1 MTKNF
6 LYAQIKNRQK
16 FTKSLANSLSC
27 GKILLLKRKFM
38 RKIDLERRHGNIM
51 KNSFDLSLINKEA
64 KDNLTELIE
73 TSEYLYRSQVRHI
86 VKELVE
92 YKTRIVL
99 LAGPSSAGKTTT
111 SHLIRES
118 LKAQGIDSFVVSLD
132 DFFKNREDTPRLP
145 DGKYDF
151 ESINAIDLEYLN
163 KFVDDLLDK
172 REAKMPVF
180 DFLTG
185 RRKPELIDVKL
196 NDHTLV
202 IFEGI
207 HALNPTLIQNHDE
220 DIYKIYICIN
230 SNFFI
235 GKQIIIP
242 AKRLRQMRRLIRDYY
257 HRGHSLSKTFELW
270 GNVVR
275 GEDMF
280 IKPFKT
286 TANYILDSTHMYE
299 PLIYASYLAPLL
311 KDMQEEEAKE
321 LCLMLEKCGKLKK
334 DVIPK
339 DSLLNEFIE

>member
-1 MTKNF
+1 
-6 LYAQIKNRQK
+6 
-16 FTKSLANSLSC
+16 
-27 GKILLLKRKFM
+27 M

-64 KDNLTELIE
+64 KDNLSELID
-73 TSEYLYRSQVRHI
+73 TSEYLYKSQVRHI
-86 VKELVE
+86 VKEIVE
-92 YKTRIVL
+92 LNTRIVL

-118 LKAQGIDSFVVSLD
+118 LKTQGIDSFVVSLD

-145 DGKYDF
+145 DGSYDF
-151 ESINAIDLEYLN
+151 ESINAIDLVYLN
-163 KFVDDLLDK
+163 KFVDDLLEK
-172 REAKMPVF
+172 REAKMPIF

-185 RRKPELIDVKL
+185 KRKPDLVDVKL
-196 NDHTLV
+196 SEHTVV

-207 HALNPTLIQNHDE
+207 HALNPTLIQNHE
-220 DIYKIYICIN
+220 SDIYKIYICVN

-242 AKRLRQMRRLIRDYY
+242 AKRLRQMRRLIRDHYF
-257 HRGHSLSKTFELW
+257 RGHSPSRTFELW
-270 GNVVR
+270 ANVVR
-275 GEDMF
+275 GEDTY

-299 PLIYASYLAPLL
+299 PLLYANYLAPLL
-311 KDMQEEEAKE
+311 KDMEEEEAKE
-321 LCLMLEKCGKLKK
+321 LYSMLKKCGKLKK

-339 DSLLNEFIE
+339 DSLLNEFIKNN